1 MTAGANHRENEVKV
15 AVPDL
20 AALEHRLRAAGFA
33 VVRPRVLESNVIYDT
48 PDGGMRARGELI
60 RIREAG
66 GDPVFTYKGPAT
78 VGRHKEREE
87 LELNVSDAA
96 QMDRILRRLGFVPR
110 FRYEK
115 FRTEWARPGDEGI
128 LMVDET
134 PIGNYMEIEGPGDW
148 IDRLAPELGY
158 SDADYLNL
166 SYARLFVADCAR
178 RGVEARDMLFEA
190 REVPPPSK
198 A

>member
-1 MTAGANHRENEVKV
+1 MTAGANHRENEIKV
-15 AVPDL
+15 AVADL
-20 AALEHRLRAAGFA
+20 SALQNRLRALGFA

-48 PDGGMRARGELI
+48 PDGGLRARGELI

-66 GDPVFTYKGPAT
+66 GAPVFTYKGPAT
-78 VGRHKEREE
+78 IGRHKEREE
-87 LELNVSDAA
+87 LELTVGDAA
-96 QMDRILRRLGFVPR
+96 QMDLILRRLGFVPR

-115 FRTEWARPGDEGI
+115 FRTEWARPGDEGV

-148 IDRLAPELGY
+148 IDSLAPQLGY
-158 SDADYLNL
+158 SVDDYVNL

-178 RGVEARDMLFEA
+178 RGVEARDMLFAETG
-190 REVPPPSK
+190 VPALPK